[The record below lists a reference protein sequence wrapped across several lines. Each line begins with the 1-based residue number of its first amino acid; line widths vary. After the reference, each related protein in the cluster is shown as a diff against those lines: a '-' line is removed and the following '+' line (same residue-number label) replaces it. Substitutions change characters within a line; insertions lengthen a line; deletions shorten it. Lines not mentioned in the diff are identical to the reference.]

1 MGWRESRSLSPRD
14 TRCNACIVI
23 SSVLIYTVLHPAAAT
38 PAEFVILSK
47 APKSLQHL
55 SAVTLCHIPL
65 SAPCALIEN
74 LLIKNFQLL
83 EENCSPN
90 GGSGT
95 SFPCSR
101 RLRTRWC
108 YMPSTLPAP
117 RTDAWRLFVALCH
130 CGGPGGDIWN
140 GTWGWGNALSS
151 PGPRCLC
158 PYRGIHPLQ

>member
-1 MGWRESRSLSPRD
+1 M
-14 TRCNACIVI
+14 
-23 SSVLIYTVLHPAAAT
+23 LHPAAAA

-55 SAVTLCHIPL
+55 SAVTPCHIPL

-130 CGGPGGDIWN
+130 CGGLGGHLKRDLGLRECFEFT
-140 GTWGWGNALSS
+140 GTTVSLPLRS
-151 PGPRCLC
+151 
-158 PYRGIHPLQ
+158 IHPLQ